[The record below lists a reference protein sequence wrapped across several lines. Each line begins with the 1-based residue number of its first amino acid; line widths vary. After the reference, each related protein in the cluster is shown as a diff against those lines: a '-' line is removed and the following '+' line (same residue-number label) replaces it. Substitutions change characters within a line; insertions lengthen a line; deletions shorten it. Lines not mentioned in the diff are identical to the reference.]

1 MSDDQEDIE
10 EVVDDVNDMS
20 DTLIE
25 RQSAGLIRRF
35 GGKLRAA
42 IVLLVPLLVGAA
54 VVWAHRA
61 GRLLPEQQSRY
72 VMAGVVVVLLVVYY
86 MLLRSDEDESYTRGP
101 GERFEV

>member
-35 GGKLRAA
+35 GGRLRAT
-42 IVLLVPLLVGAA
+42 IVLLLPLVLGAA
-54 VVWAHRA
+54 AVWAHRA
-61 GRLLPEQQSRY
+61 GRLLPGQETQY
-72 VMAGVVVVLLVVYY
+72 VVAGVVTVLFVLYY
-86 MLLRSDEDESYTRGP
+86 MLLRSDTDESYTRGP